1 MARDESQPP
10 QAYMPNGLRLV
21 NGTTVVPDLV
31 RDLQRPMTLFVIGPY
46 EGAYLS
52 LYRGI
57 YHGENEPCTLL
68 YWRTMKQLSYVQL
81 SAMPHQTLD
90 YPQNHQQQCEVIK
103 TLILDTF
110 FAVPAEV
117 TVLRCP
123 RCGSTDPTQW
133 MWVQYTRVNYA
144 GVRVTATAVEVKT
157 EGDIAYE
164 SVINEHLRCKCGGEI
179 DQGDLDIVYV

>member
-1 MARDESQPP
+1 MAHDESNPP
-10 QAYMPNGLRLV
+10 QAYLPNGLRLV

-52 LYRGI
+52 LYRGM
-57 YHGENEPCTLL
+57 YHGESKTCTLL
-68 YWRTMKQLSYVQL
+68 YWRTMKHLSYAQL

-90 YPQNHQQQCEVIK
+90 YPDDYQQQCEVIR
-103 TLILDTF
+103 TLVLYTF
-110 FAVPAEV
+110 FALPAGV
-117 TVLRCP
+117 NALKCP

-144 GVRVTATAVEVKT
+144 GVRVTPTAVETDGEIV
-157 EGDIAYE
+157 YE
-164 SVINEHLRCKCGGEI
+164 SVSNEHLRCQCGGEI
-179 DQGDLDIVYV
+179 DRGDLNIVYV